1 MHTRRLTEEER
12 EKVLALI
19 SDCYPGASE
28 IIFEQQIFDEKQV
41 VIVVTVTSSTPP
53 VIYGGH
59 HVPQRL
65 HRRRSR

>member
-28 IIFEQQIFDEKQV
+28 IIFEQQIFDDKQV
-41 VIVVTVTSSTPP
+41 VIVVTVTSSTHP
-53 VIYGGH
+53 VI
-59 HVPQRL
+59 
-65 HRRRSR
+65 